1 MRKPILF
8 LATVLVATPAF
19 ADKKLDDAVI
29 KAESLA
35 EKGKP
40 EEAVKAVQKVAEQS
54 NSSEAYVALA
64 RLQNRLASAEDA
76 QASLTKAVELSASAT
91 PEGKAEALA
100 ALSGQDLMRGTGRD
114 ALTHAEEAVKA
125 APSSAS
131 AQAAL
136 ARAQAR
142 VKDGVTALATADKAV
157 QAGPN
162 SGLAHLAR
170 GEALLAGS
178 RAREAEA
185 EFRKALEV
193 DPKLHLARTK
203 LATALLAQG
212 NAVEAE
218 AEAKKV
224 SDADQKSGEAFAV
237 YGKAILARDP
247 KRWDEAIAQ
256 AQQGAFLNPRDPLVQ
271 MAVGQIFEAGNNID
285 QANLAYG
292 RALAAD
298 PGFTPA
304 RVANVGVLIRKGQ
317 TDAALADAIKI
328 VQEMPN
334 NAQAQLQLGRL
345 YLRKGDWQNAATS
358 LEAAARLAPGDAETQ
373 ARLGTAEQYVGKKT
387 EALAAYK
394 KAVELDPK
402 NIDYRTTYGLLL
414 GVNGQ
419 AAEGAAELK
428 KVVSTPGY
436 NSSDAYVNLGWL
448 YRNTEPKR
456 IEDSV
461 AAYKRALEINPKE
474 EQAALGMGWSYINQ
488 KNWDGAIGAFNQ
500 AMQIDPTTAPE
511 ANNAIGWSYLFKKD
525 AAKAREYL
533 DKGTAA
539 GRTDARLKTNIE
551 RLEKGLEAEQ
561 AALEAPT
568 PPPAPRM
575 ERPDAGTLSATL
587 MGGRDASARRRA
599 ARDLATYGAEA
610 VPALIHAVTAD
621 NDWSVRETAANSLG
635 ALGPKASAAVPHLM
649 HILNSPRM
657 SDKTVM
663 SKEEMQIAM
672 VEEDFRK
679 AVRNA
684 VQKIQGK

>member
-1 MRKPILF
+1 MRKWISIL
-8 LATVLVATPAF
+8 AVVLSATPAL
-19 ADKKLDDAVI
+19 ADKKLDDAVA

-40 EEAVKAVQKVAEQS
+40 EEGIKAVQKVAEQS
-54 NSSEAYVALA
+54 NSAEAYIALG
-64 RLQNRLASAEDA
+64 RLQNRLASPEEA
-76 QASLTKAVELSASAT
+76 QTSLAKAVELSASAT
-91 PEGKAEALA
+91 PDVKAEALA
-100 ALSGQDLMRGTGRD
+100 ALSGQDLLRGTGRD

-125 APSSAS
+125 APANVN
-131 AQAAL
+131 AHAAL

-162 SGLAHLAR
+162 SGMAHLAR
-170 GEALLAGS
+170 GEALLASS
-178 RAREAEA
+178 RAKEAEA

-203 LATALLAQG
+203 LAWALLAG
-212 NAVEAE
+212 GDAAGAE
-218 AEAKKV
+218 AEAKKA

-237 YGKAILARDP
+237 LGRAILARDP
-247 KRWDEAIAQ
+247 KRWDDAIAQ

-317 TDAALADAIKI
+317 TDAALADAQKI

-345 YLRKGDWQNAATS
+345 YLRKGDWQNAYTALDQS
-358 LEAAARLAPGDAETQ
+358 VKLAPGDAEAQ
-373 ARLGTAEQYVGKKT
+373 ARLGTAAQYVGKKP

-402 NIDYRTTYGLLL
+402 NVDYRTTYGLIL

-419 AAEGAAELK
+419 ADAGAAELQ

-436 NSSDAYVNLGWL
+436 ASSDGYVNLGWL
-448 YRNTEPKR
+448 YRNTEPKKVDQS
-456 IEDSV
+456 I
-461 AAYKRALEINPKE
+461 AAYKKALELNPKE
-474 EQAALGMGWSYINQ
+474 EQAALGMGWSYINM
-488 KNWDGAIGAFNQ
+488 KNWDSAIAAFNQ
-500 AMQIDPTTAPE
+500 AVQIDPTTAPE

-525 AAKAREYL
+525 ADKAQEFY
-533 DKGTAA
+533 DKGSAA
-539 GRTDARLKTNIE
+539 GRADPRLKTNIE
-551 RLEKGLEAEQ
+551 RLRKNEAIEE
-561 AALEAPT
+561 AKLEAP
-568 PPPAPRM
+568 PPPPPVAK
-575 ERPDAGTLSATL
+575 PDAGTLSAIL
-587 MGGRDASARRRA
+587 SGGGNPSARRKA
-599 ARDLATYGAEA
+599 ARDLAALGQEG
-610 VPALIHAVTAD
+610 VPALINAVR
-621 NDWSVRETAANSLG
+621 NDQDWDVREQAANSLG
-635 ALGPKASAAVPHLM
+635 SLGPKAAAAIPHLM
-649 HILNSPRM
+649 HILNSPRVM
-657 SDKTVM
+657 DKTVM
-663 SKEEMQIAM
+663 DKAEMAASM
-672 VEEDFRK
+672 REEDFRK